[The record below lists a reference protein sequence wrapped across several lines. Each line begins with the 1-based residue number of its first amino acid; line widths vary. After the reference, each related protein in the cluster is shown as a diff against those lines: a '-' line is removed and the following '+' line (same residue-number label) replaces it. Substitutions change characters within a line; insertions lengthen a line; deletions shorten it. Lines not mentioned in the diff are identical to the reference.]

1 MRLAVLSDIHS
12 NLIALNLAIDDLKK
26 ENVDKICFLGDYV
39 TDGENDNEILGIIK
53 NISDYTI
60 LGNREKYILD
70 YSPLKK
76 NYNNYKTIHT
86 TYNNLSKDNLKYIE
100 SLKDYYIIKVKDFN
114 ILMIH
119 GNQYYSD
126 KDNIEEVFDKIIN
139 DFDFDIC
146 LFGHSHKYLY
156 RKYKNKIFINPGSIG
171 QSNDY
176 SSYKY
181 CIIEIIDE
189 INVILKEFNVKESFD
204 KLVNYYKKTK
214 YYKDNYIWA
223 SLVLYTI
230 RDGIAYCP
238 LFLEEFNNRIEK
250 LGELNE
256 EEFNKIW
263 DKTFKDFKKTYDIEE
278 I

>member
-39 TDGENDNEILGIIK
+39 TDGESDNEILGIIK

-100 SLKDYYIIKVKDFN
+100 SLKEYYIIKAKDFN

-139 DFDFDIC
+139 DFE
-146 LFGHSHKYLY
+146 
-156 RKYKNKIFINPGSIG
+156 IG
-171 QSNDY
+171 RAH
-176 SSYKY
+176 
-181 CIIEIIDE
+181 
-189 INVILKEFNVKESFD
+189 V
-204 KLVNYYKKTK
+204 
-214 YYKDNYIWA
+214 
-223 SLVLYTI
+223 
-230 RDGIAYCP
+230 
-238 LFLEEFNNRIEK
+238 
-250 LGELNE
+250 
-256 EEFNKIW
+256 
-263 DKTFKDFKKTYDIEE
+263 
-278 I
+278 